1 MLEPPHDR
9 SLSWQDLGM
18 MPALQILALDN
29 NGIRNFPD
37 SMGNLR
43 QLQKLLISNNQLQAG
58 LRVSCGQ
65 Q

>member
-1 MLEPPHDR
+1 
-9 SLSWQDLGM
+9 M